1 MRNDPLVAI
10 IGRPNVG
17 KSTLFNRFIGGRV
30 AIVDDTPGVTR
41 DRLIRKISL
50 RGRPILISDT
60 GGLVPDEASPGIIE
74 KKVREQTIEAV
85 RDATVLIVVV
95 DGRVGI
101 TSGDLAAVDVARKSG
116 KPVVLAVNKVDTVR
130 HEALADQF
138 FSLGLGDPVAV
149 SAEHDLGVDELRDAL
164 LSRLPDAGEDETLAP
179 GIPAIAVV
187 GRPNVGK
194 STLVNTILKEER
206 LVTSEIPG
214 TTRDAVD
221 VLVKRADGDYLFIDT
236 AGIRR
241 KAKLSDSLE
250 FYSVRRAMDSINRS
264 TVTIIVVDGIE
275 GLTVQD
281 RKLVEVAFEQGKGI
295 VLAVNKWDTA
305 GEGTDR
311 QKVKKEMTLDLGDLG
326 WVPIVFIS
334 GLKGTGIDG
343 LFAAVSMV
351 QENLMRRVPPREVA
365 AVLAEAS
372 AKHPLPGGHRI
383 NFGTQKDGIPPAF
396 LVFVPNAKEVAEHYR
411 RYLETAFRRR
421 FTLDGCPVTILFRN
435 KGRGQKGQ

>member
-1 MRNDPLVAI
+1 VTGDPLVAI

-41 DRLIRKISL
+41 DRLIRKVMI
-50 RGRPILISDT
+50 RGRAVRISDT

-74 KKVREQTIEAV
+74 RKVREQTVEAV
-85 RDATVLIVVV
+85 RDASALILVV

-101 TSGDLAAVDVARKSG
+101 TSGDLAAVEVARRSG

-130 HEALADQF
+130 HEVLADDF
-138 FSLGLGDPVAV
+138 YSLGLGEPVPV
-149 SAEHDLGVDELRDAL
+149 SAEHDLGLDELRDAL
-164 LSRLPDAGEDETLAP
+164 LTLLPEPGEAQAIPP

-194 STLVNTILKEER
+194 STLVNTILEEER

-221 VLVKRADGDYLFIDT
+221 VLVKRSDGDYLFIDT

-241 KAKLSDSLE
+241 KARVSEPLE
-250 FYSVRRAMDSINRS
+250 FYSVRRAMDSIDRS
-264 TVTIIVVDGIE
+264 TVTIVVVDGVE

-281 RKLVEVAFEQGKGI
+281 RKLAELASERGKGI
-295 VLAVNKWDTA
+295 VLAVNKWDVA
-305 GEGTDR
+305 GEGKDR
-311 QKVKKEMTLDLGDLG
+311 QKVLAQMTEDLADLR
-326 WVPIVFIS
+326 WIPIVFMS

-343 LFAAVSMV
+343 LFSMVATV
-351 QENLMRRVPPREVA
+351 QENLTRRIPPREVA

-372 AKHPLPGGHRI
+372 AKHPLDGGHRI
-383 NFGTQKDGIPPAF
+383 NFGTQKSGLPPAF
-396 LVFVPNAKEVAEHYR
+396 LVFVPQPKEVPEHYKH
-411 RYLETAFRRR
+411 YLETAFRRR
-421 FTLDGCPVTILFRN
+421 FSLEGCPVKLFFRG
-435 KGRGQKGQ
+435 KGRGQKEG